1 MCFNEAT
8 MSPTRLRS
16 VLNLTVLVAA
26 LGYFVDMFDLLLF
39 PIVRQPS
46 LTALGVP
53 QGDAQVTATFLL
65 LNAQMVGMLL
75 GGILW
80 GILGDKKG
88 RLSTLFGSIALY
100 SVANIANAFVHTI
113 PAYVVWR
120 FLAGLGLAGELGAA
134 VTLVSEIL
142 PRDLR
147 AYGTAI
153 VAAVG
158 IFGTVTASLV
168 GKYLPWRVA
177 YLAGGGL
184 GLLLLVTRFSLR
196 ESAMFRD
203 LGSHEVKRGDFLCLF
218 TSGERFLRYLRCIL
232 IGLPTWFVVAIL
244 ITSAPEFAPKIGVTG
259 PVAAGTAVAFCYTGI
274 TLGSLASGI
283 LSQLWGSRKK
293 VVLVFIL
300 GALAGVAVYLS
311 LRGLTPAAFYAL
323 AAFLGLATGYWAVF
337 VTIAAEQ
344 FGTNL
349 RSTVATTVP
358 NFVRGSVPLITGSFI
373 ALRNHLGFIGSAWV
387 VGLACF
393 TLALVSLWGMAE
405 THGRDLDFVE

>member
-1 MCFNEAT
+1 
-8 MSPTRLRS
+8 MSKSTLRAIFS
-16 VLNLTVLVAA
+16 LTVLVAA

-46 LTALGVP
+46 LAALGIP
-53 QGDAQVTATFLL
+53 AGDAQVSATFLL

-100 SVANIANAFVHTI
+100 SVANIANAFVHGI
-113 PAYVVWR
+113 PAYAAWR

-142 PRDLR
+142 PTDLR

-158 IFGTVTASLV
+158 IFGTVTASLI
-168 GKYLPWRVA
+168 GKYLSWRFA

-184 GLLLLVTRFSLR
+184 GLLLLATRFSLR
-196 ESAMFRD
+196 ESAMFRG
-203 LGSHEVKRGDFLCLF
+203 LGHQGVKRGDFFSLF
-218 TSGERFLRYLRCIL
+218 TKGERFLRYLRCIL

-259 PVAAGTAVAFCYTGI
+259 PVNAGSAVAFCYTGI

-293 VVLVFIL
+293 VVLLFIL
-300 GALAGVAVYLS
+300 AGLLGVTAYLS
-311 LRGLTPAAFYAL
+311 LRGLSPMAFYLL
-323 AAFLGLATGYWAVF
+323 AGFLGLAVGYWAVF

-358 NFVRGSVPLITGSFI
+358 NFVRGSVPVVTLSFTT
-373 ALRNHLGFIGSAWV
+373 LRAHLGFIGSAWV
-387 VGLACF
+387 VGLSCF
-393 TLALVSLWGMAE
+393 ALALISLWGMAE